1 MRYAIKVN
9 HFSFRFARRCQLRRV
24 AVAVSIAVAVA
35 VAELSV
41 RVTLAAPFT
50 QKPNVPLPAQ
60 LLPLPLLL
68 LLILPLALLDFA
80 FLLFSFILLCSVLF
94 SVKFFFFSACPL
106 GTFNFWRSFVVIF
119 LDMRYSI
126 LCTVYVCECACICSS
141 VFDALAGLAK
151 RLLLIFGAACFNLC
165 AVCLY
170 CRVLLV
176 PIFNFFFLRSSF
188 FPIF

>member
-50 QKPNVPLPAQ
+50 QKPNVPLSCCRCRCCCSWFC
-60 LLPLPLLL
+60 LWLC
-68 LLILPLALLDFA
+68 LILPF
-80 FLLFSFILLCSVLF
+80 FSFLSFFSALFCSVL
-94 SVKFFFFSACPL
+94 SIFFSACPL